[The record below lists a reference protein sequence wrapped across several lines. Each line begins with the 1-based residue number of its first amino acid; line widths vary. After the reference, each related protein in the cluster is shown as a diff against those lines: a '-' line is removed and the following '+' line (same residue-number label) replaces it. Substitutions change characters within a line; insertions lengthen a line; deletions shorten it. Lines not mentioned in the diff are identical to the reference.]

1 MYIWVHLRVIVNCGF
16 RYKKKKGTCDVIVS
30 LSSGVALNF
39 NGGNVGLAHL

>member
-1 MYIWVHLRVIVNCGF
+1 MNCGF